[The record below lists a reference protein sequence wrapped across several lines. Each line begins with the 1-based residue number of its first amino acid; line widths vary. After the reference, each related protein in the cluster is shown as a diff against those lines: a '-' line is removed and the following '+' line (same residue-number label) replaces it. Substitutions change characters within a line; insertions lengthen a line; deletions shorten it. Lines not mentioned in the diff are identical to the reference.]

1 MSDGRELTV
10 RLVSAGDL
18 LGGSDDEDD
27 ELEKLLRTCDDGLKE
42 LFRSACQD
50 WGMSM
55 DALSSLLGA
64 FPSDEEVMSSG
75 DHGRFILY
83 TPRGRAK
90 SVHFAGGYQESLI
103 YCCNYKQNTFQKI
116 ILTTR

>member
-42 LFRSACQD
+42 LLRSACQD

-64 FPSDEEVMSSG
+64 FPSDEEVEVDDVG
-75 DHGRFILY
+75 DPDDPNSMAHLLSR
-83 TPRGRAK
+83 K
-90 SVHFAGGYQESLI
+90 ST
-103 YCCNYKQNTFQKI
+103 CP
-116 ILTTR
+116 